1 MMFPLVPMNL
11 GDLFDRTFR
20 LLGRTFGRSAII
32 ALILLAPTAL
42 LFSFALGS
50 FIDSVIGLAQ
60 GPYDLEPPDLDQLAP
75 MFGAA
80 GLMALT
86 GILLGLA
93 SLAGYL
99 AITYLANAEFA
110 GKNVTWEEAFRK
122 GIGLALLRSI
132 GVSLLM
138 GLAFAAVL
146 ILPYLLIIGG
156 VAAESPALA
165 GIGIILLLGAIGL
178 VLFLAFRW
186 NFAYQAVVLEDTP
199 VFDSFRRSWDLVA
212 GNWWRVFGIMILF
225 SILVDFAISLLLTPL
240 TLIVLWDFFSEYF
253 TLVGGIASGES
264 DPEKFL
270 QVLGSLGPGLGI
282 LIAADAILTA
292 IASPLYS
299 VALYFDLRARK
310 GEFAQSPNSG
320 PTSQVAPLMPQA

>member
-1 MMFPLVPMNL
+1 
-11 GDLFDRTFR
+11 
-20 LLGRTFGRSAII
+20 
-32 ALILLAPTAL
+32 
-42 LFSFALGS
+42 
-50 FIDSVIGLAQ
+50 
-60 GPYDLEPPDLDQLAP
+60 

-86 GILLGLA
+86 GSLLGLA

-138 GLAFAAVL
+138 GLAFTAVL

-186 NFAYQAVVLEDTP
+186 NFAYQAVVLEDAP

>member
-11 GDLFDRTFR
+11 GDMFDRTFR

-32 ALILLAPTAL
+32 AVILLAPTAL

-50 FIDSVIGLAQ
+50 FFSTVIDLAQ
-60 GPYDLEPPDLDQLAP
+60 GPYDLDPPDLDQLAP
-75 MFGAA
+75 MLGAV

-86 GILLGLA
+86 GLLLGLA
-93 SLAGYL
+93 SIAGYL
-99 AITYLANAEFA
+99 AITYLAFSEFI

-122 GIGLALLRSI
+122 GIGLSLLRSI
-132 GVSLLM
+132 GVTLLM
-138 GLAFAAVL
+138 GLAFGAVL

-156 VAAESPALA
+156 AAADSSALA
-165 GIGIILLLGAIGL
+165 GTGIILLLGALGV

-186 NFAYQAVVLEDTP
+186 NFTYQAVVLEDSTAIG
-199 VFDSFRRSWDLVA
+199 SFRRSWDLVA
-212 GNWWRVFGIMILF
+212 GNWWRVFGIMFLF
-225 SILVDFAISLLLTPL
+225 SILVDFAVSLLLTPL

-253 TLVGGIASGES
+253 ALLGGIASGES

-270 QVLGSLGPGLGI
+270 QVFSSMGPGLGI
-282 LIAADAILTA
+282 LIAADTILTT
-292 IASPLYS
+292 IISPLYS

-310 GEFAQSPNSG
+310 GEFEQSPNAG
-320 PTSQVAPLMPQA
+320 PTSQIAPLMPQA